1 MSTIKSS
8 TTTTTAYSVEADT
21 TGALVIQTGA
31 TPTTAV
37 TIGSDQSVTFAGA
50 VSLSGN
56 QTTTGNLTV
65 NGNTT
70 LGDANT
76 DTILMT
82 AAPSIGGAGLGMGM
96 GFRNRILNGSMVI
109 DQRNAG
115 AAVTIN
121 TNSTIYTLD
130 RWFAFGQATDGVFT
144 IQQAGTGLASLPNG
158 IKVTVTTAD
167 ASIGAT
173 QSYLVGQYIEGFNFF
188 DANWGTANAKTVT
201 LSFWVYSSV
210 TGTFS
215 GSLRNS
221 AVNRSYPF
229 TYTISSAN
237 TWEKKSVT
245 IAGDTT
251 GTWVGATNGIGV
263 AVIFSLGGGS
273 TLSGT
278 AGAWAGANYT
288 NATGATNLISTLNAV
303 FYITGVQLEVGSTA
317 TSFDYKPYGT
327 ELQLAQRYYFKN
339 TGYLFSIHGSGTVF
353 SSTLGDIYVKLPVSM
368 RISPTVNV
376 SSCVLQTGAVSY
388 AVTAVSGANGVTPDA
403 AFVRCT
409 TAGVMV
415 AGNAGILTNNN
426 DASGFLEAVAEL

>member
-1 MSTIKSS
+1 MSTISAS
-8 TTTTTAYSVEADT
+8 TTTTTAYKVTADT
-21 TGALVIQTGA
+21 TGTLVLQTGA
-31 TPTTAV
+31 TPTTAL
-37 TIGSDQSVTFAGA
+37 TISSAQV
-50 VSLSGN
+50 VSLAQVLPEASGG
-56 QTTTGNLTV
+56 TGTST
-65 NGNTT
+65 GYY
-70 LGDANT
+70 
-76 DTILMT
+76 
-82 AAPSIGGAGLGMGM
+82 
-96 GFRNRILNGSMVI
+96 GFKNRIINGAMVI

-130 RWFAFGQATDGVFT
+130 RWFAYGQATDGVFT
-144 IQQAGTGLASLPNG
+144 VQQAGTGLASLPNG

-188 DANWGTANAKTVT
+188 DVNWGTANAKTVT
-201 LSFWVYSSV
+201 VSFWVYSSV

-237 TWEKKSVT
+237 TWEQKSVT

-317 TSFDYKPYGT
+317 TSFDYRPYGT
-327 ELQLAQRYYFKN
+327 ELALCQRYYERRTVGSQN
-339 TGYLFSIHGSGTVF
+339 NERLATTGMSNGSTSAQIAIQMLVQKRSAPALNVGNLSNSNCYNGAANGTPTSYGLDNAGVFIVNIGLFGLTAGLATGGAIQWCWNNSSPTPYIEF
-353 SSTLGDIYVKLPVSM
+353 SS
-368 RISPTVNV
+368 
-376 SSCVLQTGAVSY
+376 
-388 AVTAVSGANGVTPDA
+388 
-403 AFVRCT
+403 
-409 TAGVMV
+409 
-415 AGNAGILTNNN
+415 
-426 DASGFLEAVAEL
+426 EL